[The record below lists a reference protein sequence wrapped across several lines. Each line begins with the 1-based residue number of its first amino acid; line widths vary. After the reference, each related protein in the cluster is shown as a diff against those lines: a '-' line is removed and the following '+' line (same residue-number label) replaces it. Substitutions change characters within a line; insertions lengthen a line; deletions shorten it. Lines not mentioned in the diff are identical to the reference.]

1 VGVNFLST
9 TLLLFLV
16 IDPIGNIPIFMS
28 TLRSA
33 PPERFVRITL
43 RECGLGFLALMLFL
57 LGGKVFLQMLHLSE
71 TSLGIAGGMILFLIA
86 LRMIFPSSE
95 SMFGGEAG
103 GEPLLF
109 PLAVPIIAGPSA
121 LATVLLLSS
130 KHPSDFWMVL
140 GAVATAMAASTLILV
155 ASGRIA
161 RLVGRRVLT
170 AAERLIGLVLTAI
183 AVEMFLQGIRTFM
196 ATL

>member
-1 VGVNFLST
+1 MGVNFLST

-16 IDPIGNIPIFMS
+16 IDPIGNIPIFLS

-33 PPERFVRITL
+33 PPERGVRITL
-43 RECGLGFLALMLFL
+43 RECGLGFLALVLFL
-57 LGGKVFLQMLHLSE
+57 IGGKFFLQMLHLSE

-86 LRMIFPSSE
+86 LRMIFPGKDP
-95 SMFGGEAG
+95 MFGAAG
-103 GEPLLF
+103 TEPLLF

-130 KHPSDFWMVL
+130 KHPGDFWMVL
-140 GAVATAMAASTLILV
+140 GAVAAAMAASTLILV
-155 ASGRIA
+155 TSGQIA
-161 RLVGRRVLT
+161 RLVGLRVLT

-183 AVEMFLQGIRTFM
+183 AVEMFLQGVKTFLN
-196 ATL
+196 TL